1 MKKITVSFE
10 IDADLD
16 GWARAA
22 GGDALTALAEVVTYL
37 RQLDPVS
44 GQTYLTLAGP
54 VRATADLNE
63 Q

>member
-1 MKKITVSFE
+1 MKITVTFE

-22 GGDALTALAEVVTYL
+22 GGDALTAHAEVVTYL
-37 RQLDPVS
+37 SQLNPVN
-44 GQTYLTLAGP
+44 GQTFLTLASP
-54 VRATADLNE
+54 VRATVDLNG